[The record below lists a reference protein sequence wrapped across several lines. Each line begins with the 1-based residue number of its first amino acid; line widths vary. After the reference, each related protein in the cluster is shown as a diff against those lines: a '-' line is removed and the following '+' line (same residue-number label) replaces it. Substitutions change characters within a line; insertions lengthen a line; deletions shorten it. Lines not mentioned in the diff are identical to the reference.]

1 MLVNF
6 FIKIILIIFTLTF
19 FLTFK
24 NMAKK
29 IETNITHIDKNI
41 NIASQEFEKKRLD
54 LAIKLQSELNLKNKN
69 YLKTDGILIEN
80 YMNQEMTII
89 RVNYDKKSY

>member
-1 MLVNF
+1 
-6 FIKIILIIFTLTF
+6 
-19 FLTFK
+19 
-24 NMAKK
+24 MAKK